1 MEYSKEFKQ
10 ALSEFSSIEKDR
22 LIFRLLKK
30 DKLLSKKLYFELI
43 DPETTDDKRNAM
55 EEIISERITEISK
68 YVANQKYFLVL
79 IRKLSAEIT
88 EHVKIT
94 TDKFGDVYLN
104 LFLINKILE
113 HNEKLGRQ
121 RFDAVYKL
129 YIYLI
134 NKIIKALIQI
144 KKLDEDY
151 WMEFDELLSDID
163 FQIHETLYF
172 EKLCINNSL
181 DFNWL
186 KSENI
191 PDHFELIVKD
201 IRSQGF
207 LK

>member
-43 DPETTDDKRNAM
+43 DQETTDDKRNAM
-55 EEIISERITEISK
+55 EEVIKERISSASK
-68 YVANQKYFLVL
+68 YISNPKYFLTL

-94 TDKFGDVYLN
+94 TDKFGDVSLN
-104 LFLINKILE
+104 LLLVSQVLE
-113 HNEKLGRQ
+113 YHEKLNRE
-121 RFDAVYKL
+121 RFDMVYKL
-129 YIYLI
+129 HIYLI
-134 NKIIKALIQI
+134 NKLLKALILI

-151 WMEFDELLSDID
+151 WMEFDELLREID
-163 FQIHETLYF
+163 LQIHQILF
-172 EKLCINNSL
+172 LEKLCVNNSF

-186 KSENI
+186 QSENI
-191 PDHFELIVKD
+191 PTNLDAIVKD
-201 IRSQGF
+201 IKSQGF
-207 LK
+207 LR

>member
-1 MEYSKEFKQ
+1 MEYSKEFKA

-43 DPETTDDKRNAM
+43 DPETTDDKRNTM

-104 LFLINKILE
+104 LFLVNTILE
-113 HNEKLGRQ
+113 HNDKLSRQ

-144 KKLDEDY
+144 QKLDEDY
-151 WMEFDELLSDID
+151 WLEFDKILTDID
-163 FQIHETLYF
+163 FQLHENLYL
-172 EKLCINNSL
+172 EKLCINNGL

-186 KSENI
+186 KCENI
-191 PDHFELIVKD
+191 PDYFELIVKD

>member
-1 MEYSKEFKQ
+1 MEYSKEFKA
-10 ALSEFSSIEKDR
+10 ALSQFSYSEKDK

-43 DPETTDDKRNAM
+43 DEETTDDKRNAM
-55 EEIISERITEISK
+55 ESYIKERLSEISK
-68 YVANQKYFLVL
+68 YIGNPKYFLVL

-88 EHVKIT
+88 EHVKVT
-94 TDKFGDVYLN
+94 TDKFGEVFLN
-104 LFLINKILE
+104 LFLVSEILE
-113 HNEKLGRQ
+113 YNDKLSKQ
-121 RFDAVYKL
+121 RFDAIYKL

-134 NKIIKALIQI
+134 NKIFKALIQI

-151 WMEFDELLSDID
+151 WLEFDEILSETDSK
-163 FQIHETLYF
+163 IHENLYL
-172 EKLCINNSL
+172 EKLCINNGL

-186 KSENI
+186 KSGNI

-207 LK
+207 LR